1 MTKKGGT
8 KVYAITLVVFFLML
22 GMDIIMD
29 ENAVTFKGTV
39 NGLTIILKQNADFDE
54 IINSLLIKIDSAG
67 KFFRGAKLA
76 VRYRGRSLNEEEKNT
91 IFELLKNKSGAQ
103 ILSFDEDKSEP
114 KVAPKSNGNTSERN
128 NQIKKYTYFKG
139 IEEGVTKF
147 YRGTVRSG
155 QLITFDGN
163 VVILGDVN
171 PGAVIEATGNI
182 IVMGLLR
189 GVVHAGSDGNK
200 EAIVAA
206 LGLNPTQLR
215 IGDIITRPPDDGK
228 GVGTNLI
235 PELAYVKDDKMFVE
249 RFLPQR

>member
-1 MTKKGGT
+1 
-8 KVYAITLVVFFLML
+8 
-22 GMDIIMD
+22 MD

-39 NGLTIILKQNADFDE
+39 NGLTIILKDDVSFE
-54 IINSLLIKIDSAG
+54 ELVNSLLIKINSAG

-76 VRYRGRSLNEEEKNT
+76 VRYRGRTLNAEEREKL
-91 IFELLKNKSGAQ
+91 FELLKENSGAQ
-103 ILSFDEDKSEP
+103 ILSFDEDKTEKP
-114 KVAPKSNGNTSERN
+114 AAKAASNGNTNERN

-139 IEEGVTKF
+139 IDEGVTKF

-200 EAIVAA
+200 EAIIAA

-215 IGDIITRPPDDGK
+215 IGDIIARSPDDEK
-228 GVGTNLI
+228 GIGTNLI
-235 PELAYVKDDKMFVE
+235 PELAYVKDDKLFVE

>member
-1 MTKKGGT
+1 
-8 KVYAITLVVFFLML
+8 
-22 GMDIIMD
+22 MD

-39 NGLTIILKQNADFDE
+39 NGLTIILKDNVSFE
-54 IINSLLIKIDSAG
+54 ELVNSLLIKINSAG

-76 VRYRGRSLNEEEKNT
+76 VRYKGRTLSVEERDRL
-91 IFELLKNKSGAQ
+91 FDLLKENSGAQ
-103 ILSFDEDKSEP
+103 ILSFDEDKSENSKP
-114 KVAPKSNGNTSERN
+114 VGNVSSNGNANERN
-128 NQIKKYTYFKG
+128 NQIKKYTYFRG
-139 IEEGVTKF
+139 IDEGVTKF

-200 EAIVAA
+200 EAIIAA

-215 IGDIITRPPDDGK
+215 IGDLITRSPDDEK
-228 GVGTNLI
+228 GIGTNLI
-235 PELAYVKDDKMFVE
+235 PEVAYVKEDKLFVE